1 MKWQRL
7 PRKYEKEFYIQHL
20 IIIYL
25 SWRRHTDTITT
36 DTHKKRI
43 HLLRCSH
50 ECGEGTKSM
59 GKRESGREKE
69 REHIRKINVPR
80 THPVVFV
87 DSMYQILL
95 QTSNTTHTH
104 TYPCSQFSF
113 HLFRHWHEERM
124 ENSGMPREAQKKLIH
139 FPTWIC
145 IALHIIG

>member
-104 TYPCSQFSF
+104 THTLAHNSRSIFFGTDTKREWKIVEC
-113 HLFRHWHEERM
+113 HARHKKNWFIFPHEF
-124 ENSGMPREAQKKLIH
+124 A
-139 FPTWIC
+139 
-145 IALHIIG
+145 